1 MIQCTDLAILNHSS
15 DLLHLPLLL
24 LEYDSLGRVFFH
36 VNRLQCVHQRF
47 DCRRLPCSWRSNTHD
62 AMPTLH
68 RTVDAEDGLYQL
80 VVYLEVILLELLLD
94 HFLQFVAVGE
104 VRVRDLGEDILA
116 DVLEYLDVDE
126 EKLR

>member
-1 MIQCTDLAILNHSS
+1 
-15 DLLHLPLLL
+15 
-24 LEYDSLGRVFFH
+24 
-36 VNRLQCVHQRF
+36 
-47 DCRRLPCSWRSNTHD
+47 
-62 AMPTLH
+62 MPTLH

-126 EKLR
+126 EKLRQAAIDDCFEEEELVEELGIAPDANRSAPQVVHQVCQIDLDV